1 MSAPTIRP
9 LVVVVLGGPG
19 DADLVPAD
27 PGIDCRR
34 VAESGPADVLIVNLD
49 EPIEEPDEGPL
60 DAIRRAF
67 DPELPVVILA
77 LSRDPTRAASALAA
91 GATDFMLLPRDRR
104 WLRDAI
110 LRERDRPRPS
120 GGYSGPRPDGGTE
133 RLIVD
138 IPLEGLPFEEFERR
152 VVAHALARN
161 GWNRSR
167 AARELGISRPR
178 LLRKIERHGLEAPP
192 RASAEPPTR

>member
-9 LVVVVLGGPG
+9 LLVVVLGGPG

-34 VAESGPADVLIVNLD
+34 AAEAGPTDVLIVDLD
-49 EPIEEPDEGPL
+49 EPIGESDEGPL
-60 DAIRRAF
+60 AAIRRAF
-67 DPELPVVILA
+67 DPELPMVILA
-77 LSRDPTRAASALAA
+77 LSRDPTLAASALAA
-91 GATDFMLLPRDRR
+91 GATDFALLPRDRR
-104 WLRDAI
+104 WIRETI
-110 LRERDRPRPS
+110 LRERDRLRPS
-120 GGYSGPRPDGGTE
+120 GGSSGQKPEGGPE

-138 IPLEGLPFEEFERR
+138 IPLDGLSFEEFERR
-152 VVAHALARN
+152 VVAHALART

-192 RASAEPPTR
+192 RTSGEPSQ